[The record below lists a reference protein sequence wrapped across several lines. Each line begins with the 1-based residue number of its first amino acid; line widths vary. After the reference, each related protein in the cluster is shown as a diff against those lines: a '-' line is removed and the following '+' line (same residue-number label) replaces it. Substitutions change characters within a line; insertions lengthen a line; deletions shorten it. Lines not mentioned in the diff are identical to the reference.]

1 MAVRRRN
8 PKKPTASKSARLEE
22 KLDGLV
28 SLLKAGAQSDAA
40 ATDSQAIVAT
50 YDSAHHSSVQT
61 NEKSSRYSQNNTS
74 PTTSVLDDQ
83 LPNPPVLATGSIES
97 QGTLSNS
104 SQSLLRDMVEPSAL
118 EAEQYLTIFRDHK
131 TEYLPFIYIPLTT
144 TADQLRQE
152 RPFLWLC
159 VMMVASRSTSQQQV
173 LGNKV
178 RDKLAQ
184 DMVVKSEQNIDL
196 LLGLLVYVG
205 WYGAVKSQY
214 RSSVTDSFPR
224 GLITKCTANI
234 HYPFLPSLLR
244 P

>member
-28 SLLKAGAQSDAA
+28 SLLKAGAQSDAT
-40 ATDSQAIVAT
+40 ATDSQAIAAT
-50 YDSAHHSSVQT
+50 YDSSHYNSVRT
-61 NEKSSRYSQNNTS
+61 NDKSSPYSQTNTS

-83 LPNPPVLATGSIES
+83 LPDPPLLATGRIES

-104 SQSLLRDMVEPSAL
+104 SPSLLRDTVEPSAL
-118 EAEQYLTIFRDHK
+118 EAEQCLTIFRDHK
-131 TEYLPFIYIPLTT
+131 TEYFPFVHIPPTT

-184 DMVVKSEQNIDL
+184 DMVIKSEQNIDL
-196 LLGLLVYVG
+196 LLGLLAYIG
-205 WYGAVKSQY
+205 WYGAVKS
-214 RSSVTDSFPR
+214 
-224 GLITKCTANI
+224 
-234 HYPFLPSLLR
+234 
-244 P
+244 